1 MPVQKENVSTAIS
14 SDGGSGVSSDRLQ
27 AVARG
32 DNIPAEVHK
41 SVFETTPVLK
51 INAFNLWYG
60 TKQVIHNISMPIP
73 RNQITALVG
82 PSGCGKSTLLRS
94 VNRMNDLIQNVHIAG
109 DMQLN
114 GDSIYDSRMDVID
127 LRKRMGMVFQK
138 PNPFPMSIFE
148 NVVYA
153 LRIDGEKN
161 RSVLEE
167 VCEISLRG
175 AALWD
180 EVKDCLND
188 SALKLSGGQQQRLC
202 IARAVAAEPEVLLL
216 DEPCSALDP
225 IATGKI
231 EDLIAYRLKKEKLI
245 RLKKQSSID
254 VKNQKYKIR
263 IYENL
268 LDGSEHFA
276 LIKGTIKRGI
286 TPRVRVI
293 SSNVLQNYLINQ
305 QLPNSFNKTL
315 NYFKK
320 FNNCVLV
327 FIKDTNL
334 KSVTQTLKDYKDKSF
349 YKKGKDKLIRNY
361 GIGAQIIKDLKI
373 KNMTLITKSPKKV
386 IGLDGYGIRITKQEI
401 I

>member
-1 MPVQKENVSTAIS
+1 MMMPAQKENVSSAIS
-14 SDGGSGVSSDRLQ
+14 SNGGSGISSDRLQ

-32 DNIPAEVHK
+32 DNVPAEVHER
-41 SVFETTPVLK
+41 VFEATPVLK

-73 RNQITALVG
+73 RNQVTALVG

-94 VNRMNDLIQNVHIAG
+94 VNRMNDLLQNVQVTG

-231 EDLIAYRLKKEKLI
+231 EDLIQELRGRYSVLMVTHNMQQASRASDYTAFIYLGRLIEYGPTSDI
-245 RLKKQSSID
+245 FT
-254 VKNQKYKIR
+254 N
-263 IYENL
+263 
-268 LDGSEHFA
+268 
-276 LIKGTIKRGI
+276 
-286 TPRVRVI
+286 P
-293 SSNVLQNYLINQ
+293 VLQETESY
-305 QLPNSFNKTL
+305 
-315 NYFKK
+315 
-320 FNNCVLV
+320 
-327 FIKDTNL
+327 
-334 KSVTQTLKDYKDKSF
+334 VTGRF
-349 YKKGKDKLIRNY
+349 G
-361 GIGAQIIKDLKI
+361 
-373 KNMTLITKSPKKV
+373 
-386 IGLDGYGIRITKQEI
+386 
-401 I
+401 

>member
-1 MPVQKENVSTAIS
+1 MPAQKENLTPALPG
-14 SDGGSGVSSDRLQ
+14 DGGSGISSDRLQ

-32 DNIPAEVHK
+32 DNVPTEVHQ
-41 SVFETTPVLK
+41 SVFEAIPVLK
-51 INAFNLWYG
+51 INAFSLWYG

-73 RNQITALVG
+73 RNQVTALVG

-94 VNRMNDLIQNVHIAG
+94 VNRMNDLIQNVQVTG

-231 EDLIAYRLKKEKLI
+231 EDLIQELRGRYSVLMVTHNMQQASRASDYTAFMYLGRLIEYGPTSDI
-245 RLKKQSSID
+245 FT
-254 VKNQKYKIR
+254 N
-263 IYENL
+263 
-268 LDGSEHFA
+268 
-276 LIKGTIKRGI
+276 
-286 TPRVRVI
+286 P
-293 SSNVLQNYLINQ
+293 VLQETESY
-305 QLPNSFNKTL
+305 
-315 NYFKK
+315 
-320 FNNCVLV
+320 
-327 FIKDTNL
+327 
-334 KSVTQTLKDYKDKSF
+334 VTGRF
-349 YKKGKDKLIRNY
+349 G
-361 GIGAQIIKDLKI
+361 
-373 KNMTLITKSPKKV
+373 
-386 IGLDGYGIRITKQEI
+386 
-401 I
+401 